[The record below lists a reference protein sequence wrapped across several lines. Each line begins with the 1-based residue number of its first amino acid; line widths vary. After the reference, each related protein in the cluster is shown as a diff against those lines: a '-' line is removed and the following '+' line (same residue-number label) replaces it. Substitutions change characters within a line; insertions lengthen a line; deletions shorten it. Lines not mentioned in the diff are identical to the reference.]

1 MYLLN
6 VGSFLLGVIALVLP
20 LINIMLIKKNKMK
33 NWEILSFF
41 SIAAYAIS
49 IWLLYAYTGYKAS
62 IEDWSAIL
70 DITISMTRISGIF
83 LLVTLAL
90 NSLAYIF
97 TRKK

>member
-1 MYLLN
+1 M
-6 VGSFLLGVIALVLP
+6 I
-20 LINIMLIKKNKMK
+20 LIRKNKME
-33 NWEILSFF
+33 NWELLSFF
-41 SIAAYAIS
+41 SISAYAIS

-90 NSLAYIF
+90 NFWAYIL
-97 TRKK
+97 TRTK